1 MFVGFTQK
9 QALHRHERIHSG
21 DKPFR
26 CALCQRTF
34 NDYSIIRRHM
44 IMLHKRDPKDPSNW
58 KHDIVCTMKR
68 RSDFYIEGGTG
79 YNSGER
85 IPTEAPTVSDVDVK
99 QNVNFVDANSMV
111 NKEGDTTGEVLNS
124 KQDFTSVKNENHQ
137 DDKMTG
143 GHKDNYVEPS
153 EDLHQL
159 SQAAYLPISEKDSP
173 AAPTTSPLPINYSL
187 PADYSQAVRMN
198 SESNDGIVQ
207 YQSVSES
214 YRTVNSSNLLV
225 PTMPVTSSS
234 TGPEQLRTMQEP
246 VTTDQNAHP
255 QTLAVQWAYPGYPYY
270 ASSNFPQYQGP
281 TSQ

>member
-1 MFVGFTQK
+1 
-9 QALHRHERIHSG
+9 
-21 DKPFR
+21 
-26 CALCQRTF
+26 
-34 NDYSIIRRHM
+34 
-44 IMLHKRDPKDPSNW
+44 MLHKRDPKDPSNW

-99 QNVNFVDANSMV
+99 QNVNSVDVNPMV
-111 NKEGDTTGEVLNS
+111 SKEGDMTDTVLNS
-124 KQDFTSVKNENHQ
+124 RQDFLRVKNENPQ

-143 GHKDNYVEPS
+143 GQSEKDNYVEPS
-153 EDLHQL
+153 ENLHQL
-159 SQAAYLPISEKDSP
+159 SQAAYLPVSEKDLP

-187 PADYSQAVRMN
+187 PADCSQAVQIN
-198 SESNDGIVQ
+198 SESNDSIVR

-234 TGPEQLRTMQEP
+234 TGQEQLRTMQEP
-246 VTTDQNAHP
+246 ATTDQNAHP
-255 QTLAVQWAYPGYPYY
+255 QTLPVQWAYPGYPYY
-270 ASSNFPQYQGP
+270 APSNFPPYQGP